1 MELRLGEMKGTYD
14 AIRVSVI
21 LLAAM
26 GGTELW
32 ATGPATHLVQNH
44 APIVSP
50 RRVAFIPSK
59 ADRKQ
64 PVPCDFNM
72 YKWRHLAETFFYDLK
87 RFRRVAARYEK
98 THESFR
104 AMILCRKLRC
114 ARARR
119 RAAPCRG
126 HES

>member
-1 MELRLGEMKGTYD
+1 MKGTYD
-14 AIRVSVI
+14 AMSGAI

-26 GGTELW
+26 GGTEPW
-32 ATGPATHLVQNH
+32 PTGPATHLVQNH

-98 THESFR
+98 TDESFR
-104 AMILCRKLRC
+104 AMIY
-114 ARARR
+114 
-119 RAAPCRG
+119 AASSDALAPG
-126 HES
+126 NEPLHVGATKVENAV